1 MSQNVVEL
9 IPGKAGAKG
18 QRSPNHPTPA
28 GRFSPGNVDFST
40 VEPLSAAPAVAPPA
54 SLESE
59 TLYTITCRAC
69 LAAWTEPAPSLPG
82 GTRPGSVHL
91 IRCPVPYLGEGDPYP
106 FRIVAKRIRA
116 IATTKPHKCGVRCA
130 FSVAADCRCECL
142 GANHGTERQITPA
155 LAVVPGTMPVDR
167 DDLNRLYD
175 RLEAPA
181 WVPPSR
187 RP

>member
-1 MSQNVVEL
+1 
-9 IPGKAGAKG
+9 
-18 QRSPNHPTPA
+18 
-28 GRFSPGNVDFST
+28 
-40 VEPLSAAPAVAPPA
+40 
-54 SLESE
+54 
-59 TLYTITCRAC
+59 
-69 LAAWTEPAPSLPG
+69 LPG

-106 FRIVAKRIRA
+106 FRIVWKRIRA
-116 IATTKPHKCGVRCA
+116 STNGSRHACNDA
-130 FSVAADCRCECL
+130 CRNACPDPTRDACVCHCECL
-142 GANHGTERQITPA
+142 GANHGTARQIPPIPPA

-187 RP
+187 RS